1 MGRATTLSR
10 PTPLASGSQRRGFAQ
25 TPASVCP
32 APRPGVA
39 ASGGTALA
47 PETGWVLM
55 SVVKESDEE
64 TAT

>member
-1 MGRATTLSR
+1 M
-10 PTPLASGSQRRGFAQ
+10 
-25 TPASVCP
+25 
-32 APRPGVA
+32 A